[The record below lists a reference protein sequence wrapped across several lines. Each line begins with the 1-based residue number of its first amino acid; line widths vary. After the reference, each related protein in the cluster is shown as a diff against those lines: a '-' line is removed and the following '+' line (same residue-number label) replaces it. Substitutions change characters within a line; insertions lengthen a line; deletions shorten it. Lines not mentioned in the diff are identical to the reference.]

1 MSFTPM
7 IRQYLEIKKQ
17 YPDAILFFR
26 LGDFYEMFF
35 DDARLASRELEI
47 TLTGREGGAKERV
60 PMCGIPYHASD
71 TYIARLIAK
80 KYRVAIC
87 EQVEDPSL
95 AKGIVRREVIRVITP
110 GTVMDGQ
117 LLEAKMNNYLA
128 SIAREEEGLSL
139 AVTDITTGQF
149 MINSFSGERAEAAL
163 LEELSRLMPAEIIVP
178 LSEIDPLSK
187 IINTQGT
194 MTVNGYKDIAFEPDA
209 AARALENQFGPDN
222 LKTLSTSEARR
233 SIPAAGALICFL
245 KETQK
250 RDLTHIREINYYQS
264 GKYLLLDT
272 TTRRNLELT
281 RSIQDASRKNTLL
294 SVLDYTV
301 TAMGGRLIRNWIE
314 RPLLEI
320 EKIESRLTAVE
331 ALVHQT
337 LYRSD
342 LKDELKQIYDLERL
356 AGKISFGS
364 ANARDLVALKKSLGY
379 LPSLKTLLEQ
389 AEPTLLQETG
399 RNIDPMPEV
408 RDLLNAAIDDDP
420 PVSLRDGG
428 IIKAGYNAEVDRL
441 RRAGREAKTM
451 LAGLE
456 EREKARTGIK
466 SLKVGFNKV
475 FGYYIEITRSNLAQ
489 VPEEYRRKQTLANAE
504 RFITP
509 ELKECENLLL
519 GAEERLT
526 QLEYSL
532 FLEIREKLAAE
543 LQRIQR
549 TAAAVARADALCS
562 LAEAAAAGNYT
573 RPLVSRDGL
582 LEIKD
587 GRHPVLEKVLGPER
601 FVPNDC
607 MMDNEKCR
615 LLILTGPN
623 MAGKSTYMR
632 QVALIILM
640 AQIGSFVPASL
651 ARIPLVDRIFT
662 RIGASDD
669 LAGGQSTFMVEMS
682 ECRSIVT
689 GATKNS
695 LIIMDEVGRGTS
707 TYDGISIARAL
718 VEYIHLNI
726 GAKTLFSTHYHELTD
741 LDQIPGIANFNVAV
755 QENGDDIIF
764 LRKVIKG
771 KADRSYGIHVARLAG
786 LPENIILRAAEILN
800 ILESSRETPE
810 QIAATGK
817 NEGFSAQVQ
826 SQEQNR
832 PIEAMVIEE
841 LRNLDL
847 INMTPLEAINRLHQL
862 RQELEKQYRHI

>member
-1 MSFTPM
+1 VSFTPM

-128 SIAREEEGLSL
+128 SIAREEEGFSL

-475 FGYYIEITRSNLAQ
+475 FGYYIEITRSNL
-489 VPEEYRRKQTLANAE
+489 L
-504 RFITP
+504 
-509 ELKECENLLL
+509 ELRDELLKPAPSWAVL
-519 GAEERLT
+519 
-526 QLEYSL
+526 
-532 FLEIREKLAAE
+532 REHM
-543 LQRIQR
+543 
-549 TAAAVARADALCS
+549 VW
-562 LAEAAAAGNYT
+562 
-573 RPLVSRDGL
+573 
-582 LEIKD
+582 
-587 GRHPVLEKVLGPER
+587 
-601 FVPNDC
+601 
-607 MMDNEKCR
+607 
-615 LLILTGPN
+615 LILF
-623 MAGKSTYMR
+623 GKKEFFS
-632 QVALIILM
+632 ILP
-640 AQIGSFVPASL
+640 F
-651 ARIPLVDRIFT
+651 
-662 RIGASDD
+662 
-669 LAGGQSTFMVEMS
+669 
-682 ECRSIVT
+682 IVLYVR
-689 GATKNS
+689 K
-695 LIIMDEVGRGTS
+695 
-707 TYDGISIARAL
+707 IA
-718 VEYIHLNI
+718 
-726 GAKTLFSTHYHELTD
+726 D
-741 LDQIPGIANFNVAV
+741 
-755 QENGDDIIF
+755 
-764 LRKVIKG
+764 
-771 KADRSYGIHVARLAG
+771 
-786 LPENIILRAAEILN
+786 
-800 ILESSRETPE
+800 
-810 QIAATGK
+810 
-817 NEGFSAQVQ
+817 
-826 SQEQNR
+826 
-832 PIEAMVIEE
+832 
-841 LRNLDL
+841 
-847 INMTPLEAINRLHQL
+847 
-862 RQELEKQYRHI
+862 

>member
-1 MSFTPM
+1 LD
-7 IRQYLEIKKQ
+7 R
-17 YPDAILFFR
+17 
-26 LGDFYEMFF
+26 
-35 DDARLASRELEI
+35 
-47 TLTGREGGAKERV
+47 
-60 PMCGIPYHASD
+60 
-71 TYIARLIAK
+71 
-80 KYRVAIC
+80 
-87 EQVEDPSL
+87 
-95 AKGIVRREVIRVITP
+95 
-110 GTVMDGQ
+110 
-117 LLEAKMNNYLA
+117 N
-128 SIAREEEGLSL
+128 GL
-139 AVTDITTGQF
+139 
-149 MINSFSGERAEAAL
+149 
-163 LEELSRLMPAEIIVP
+163 
-178 LSEIDPLSK
+178 
-187 IINTQGT
+187 
-194 MTVNGYKDIAFEPDA
+194 Y
-209 AARALENQFGPDN
+209 
-222 LKTLSTSEARR
+222 
-233 SIPAAGALICFL
+233 
-245 KETQK
+245 
-250 RDLTHIREINYYQS
+250 
-264 GKYLLLDT
+264 
-272 TTRRNLELT
+272 
-281 RSIQDASRKNTLL
+281 
-294 SVLDYTV
+294 
-301 TAMGGRLIRNWIE
+301 
-314 RPLLEI
+314 
-320 EKIESRLTAVE
+320 
-331 ALVHQT
+331 
-337 LYRSD
+337 
-342 LKDELKQIYDLERL
+342 
-356 AGKISFGS
+356 
-364 ANARDLVALKKSLGY
+364 
-379 LPSLKTLLEQ
+379 
-389 AEPTLLQETG
+389 
-399 RNIDPMPEV
+399 
-408 RDLLNAAIDDDP
+408 
-420 PVSLRDGG
+420 
-428 IIKAGYNAEVDRL
+428 
-441 RRAGREAKTM
+441 
-451 LAGLE
+451 
-456 EREKARTGIK
+456 
-466 SLKVGFNKV
+466 
-475 FGYYIEITRSNLAQ
+475 
-489 VPEEYRRKQTLANAE
+489 
-504 RFITP
+504 
-509 ELKECENLLL
+509 
-519 GAEERLT
+519 
-526 QLEYSL
+526 
-532 FLEIREKLAAE
+532 
-543 LQRIQR
+543 
-549 TAAAVARADALCS
+549 
-562 LAEAAAAGNYT
+562 
-573 RPLVSRDGL
+573 
-582 LEIKD
+582 
-587 GRHPVLEKVLGPER
+587 
-601 FVPNDC
+601 PNDC

>member
-47 TLTGREGGAKERV
+47 TLTVRDGGAKERI

-95 AKGIVRREVIRVITP
+95 AKGIVRREVTRVITP
-110 GTVMDGQ
+110 GTIMDGQ
-117 LLEAKMNNYLA
+117 LLDSKMNNYLA
-128 SIAREEEGLSL
+128 SIARGEEGLGL

-149 MINSFSGERAEAAL
+149 MVNSFPEVRAEAAL

-178 LSEIDPLSK
+178 LSEIDSFTR

-194 MTVNGYKDIAFEPDA
+194 LTVNGYKDIAFEPGA
-209 AARALENQFGPDN
+209 AARALENQFGPDT
-222 LKTLSTSEARR
+222 LKTLQTSEARR
-233 SIPAAGALICFL
+233 SIPAAGALLCFL

-250 RDLTHIREINYYQS
+250 RDLTHIREVQFCQS
-264 GKYLLLDT
+264 GQYLLLDT
-272 TTRRNLELT
+272 VTRRNLELT
-281 RSIQDASRKNTLL
+281 RSLQDGSVKNTLL

-314 RPLLEI
+314 QPLLDL
-320 EKIESRLTAVE
+320 EKIESRLAAVE
-331 ALVHQT
+331 ELVHKP

-356 AGKISFGS
+356 AGKISYGS

-379 LPSLKTLLEQ
+379 LPSLKKHLEQ
-389 AEPTLLQETG
+389 AESTLLQETG
-399 RNIDPMPEV
+399 RDIDPMPEIWE
-408 RDLLNAAIDDDP
+408 LLNAAIDDDP
-420 PVSLRDGG
+420 PASLRDGG

-441 RRAGREAKTM
+441 RKAGREAKTM

-456 EREKARTGIK
+456 ERERARTGIK

-475 FGYYIEITRSNLAQ
+475 FGYYIEVTRANLAQ
-489 VPEEYRRKQTLANAE
+489 VPEDYQRKQTLANAE
-504 RFITP
+504 RFITE
-509 ELKECENLLL
+509 ELKEYENLLL

-543 LQRIQR
+543 LPRIQR
-549 TAAAVARADALCS
+549 SAAAVARADALYS
-562 LAEAAAAGNYT
+562 LGEAAAAGNYT
-573 RPLVSRDGL
+573 RPRVSRDGL

-587 GRHPVLEKVLGPER
+587 GRHPVLEKVIGPER

-607 MMDNEKCR
+607 VMDNEKCR

-632 QVALIILM
+632 QVALIVLM
-640 AQIGSFVPASL
+640 AQAGSFVPASL
-651 ARIPLVDRIFT
+651 ARIPLVDQIFT
-662 RIGASDD
+662 RIGASDN
-669 LAGGQSTFMVEMS
+669 LAGGQSTFMLEMD

-718 VEYIHLNI
+718 IEYIHLKI

-755 QENGDDIIF
+755 QEKGDNIIF
-764 LRKVIKG
+764 LRKVIRG

-786 LPENIILRAAEILN
+786 LPESIILRATEILKY
-800 ILESSRETPE
+800 LESSRETRE
-810 QIAATGK
+810 QTAATGEK
-817 NEGFSAQVQ
+817 GEFSAQDQ
-826 SQEQNR
+826 NLEQNR
-832 PIEAMVIEE
+832 FREAMVIEE
-841 LRNLDL
+841 LRSLDL
-847 INMTPLEAINRLHQL
+847 INITPLEAINRLHQL
-862 RQELEKQYRHI
+862 RQELEK